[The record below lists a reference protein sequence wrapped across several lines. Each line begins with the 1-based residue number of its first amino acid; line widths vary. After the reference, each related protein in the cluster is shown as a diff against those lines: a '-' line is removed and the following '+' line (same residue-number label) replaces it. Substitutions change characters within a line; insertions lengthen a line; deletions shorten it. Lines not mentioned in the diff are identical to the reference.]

1 MTSSSKKKALEK
13 SANKAKEVEREYHVG
28 GRPHEDLLVGPD
40 RGCRAK
46 PDTGA
51 G

>member
-1 MTSSSKKKALEK
+1 MKSTSKKKALEK
-13 SANKAKEVEREYHVG
+13 CVNKAKEVEREYHVG
-28 GRPHEDLLVGPD
+28 SRLHEDLPVGPD

-46 PDTGA
+46 PDIGA